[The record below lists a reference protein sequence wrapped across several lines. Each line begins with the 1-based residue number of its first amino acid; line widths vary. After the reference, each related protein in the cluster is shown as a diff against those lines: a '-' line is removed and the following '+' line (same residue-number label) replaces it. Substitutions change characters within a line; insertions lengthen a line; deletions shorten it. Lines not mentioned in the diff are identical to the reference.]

1 MSVKFIDYNTMED
14 TYTVVAACELLGRQK
29 EQMKQKCEQYDVKP
43 TRNEIGEG
51 VFSKYDIRRL
61 HNLLYYEDRERK
73 DAWDP
78 WA

>member
-1 MSVKFIDYNTMED
+1 MATKYLDYNALKD
-14 TYTVVAACELLGRQK
+14 SYTVFETCDLLGLQK
-29 EQMKQKCEQYDVKP
+29 EQLKLKCEQYDVKP

-61 HNLLYYEDRERK
+61 HNHLYYEDRARK